1 MAFVTVIVIA
11 RLQSKPNN
19 LKEIDM
25 EYFMMYLLT
34 QLNSFKMTLL
44 FFSIISAVVIC
55 GIIIMCSLVA
65 SDYCG
70 YYKETFQEYA
80 KMWRL
85 KLFIVLFCVFCS
97 AETLLPSTKQ
107 AAFIYIAPQIIA
119 NGDVKDSIK
128 AIPELAKLG
137 TDYLK
142 TMLKDKIEE
151 SKN

>member
-1 MAFVTVIVIA
+1 
-11 RLQSKPNN
+11 
-19 LKEIDM
+19 M

-34 QLNSFKMTLL
+34 QLDSFRRVMYT
-44 FFSIISAVVIC
+44 FSIISCIVAIF
-55 GIIIMCSLVA
+55 IIFLSIFISYDDFRT
-65 SDYCG
+65 SY
-70 YYKETFQEYA
+70 FEYL
-80 KMWRL
+80 KIYRL
-85 KLFIVLFCVFCS
+85 KLFAILFCVFYS
-97 AETLLPSTKQ
+97 VGMLIPSTKQ

-128 AIPELAKLG
+128 AIPELTKLC